1 MFLFQRHSSPLFLI
15 TRSSSLLHES
25 VDIKNNVEKESTLL
39 FCFLSKSPVGHAISH
54 QKHLESSV
62 V

>member
-1 MFLFQRHSSPLFLI
+1 M
-15 TRSSSLLHES
+15 TRSSSLLHVS

-39 FCFLSKSPVGHAISH
+39 FCFLSKSPFGHAISH